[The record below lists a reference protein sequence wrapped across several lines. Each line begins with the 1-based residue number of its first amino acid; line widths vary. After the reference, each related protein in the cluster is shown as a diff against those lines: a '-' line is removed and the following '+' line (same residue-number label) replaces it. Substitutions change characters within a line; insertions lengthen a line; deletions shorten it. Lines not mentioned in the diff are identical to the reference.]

1 MNGSF
6 YDFVLKPLE
15 AAQLSQL
22 REKLLSSATGKVLE
36 VGAGTGLNFSH
47 YPAEVQVIATDNDE
61 SMMTPAKRRGAKSH
75 IKLEVADAQELPYP
89 DQEFDTVVA
98 TLVFCSIPDPD
109 KALREVYR
117 VLKPEGSFLL
127 LEHVRR
133 NTPVVGKILDTLT
146 PAWKHIAG
154 GCHLNRD
161 PQKTINQLGFKTES
175 KEVIWKGLGKI
186 WHLRK

>member
-1 MNGSF
+1 MHGSL

-15 AAQLSQL
+15 AIQLSQL
-22 REKLLSSATGKVLE
+22 RSDLLSSAKGKILE
-36 VGAGTGLNFSH
+36 IGAGTGLNFSH
-47 YPAEVQVIATDNDE
+47 YPPGVEVIATDNDE
-61 SMMTPAKRRGAKSH
+61 SMMKPAKRRGSELH
-75 IKLEVADAQELPYP
+75 IKLEVADAQALPYP

-109 KALREVYR
+109 KALQEVYR
-117 VLKPEGSFLL
+117 VLKPGGSFLL

-133 NTPVVGKILDTLT
+133 NTTIAGKILDTLT

-161 PQKTINQLGFKTES
+161 PEKTINQLGFKTDS